1 MNSSIVSIIAAIF
14 SFAFVTVWNE
24 LFLAVLLLS
33 SERNMTVPV
42 ALNSFISKADISWD
56 VMNTTVVV
64 ALLPTMVVFGIGQK
78 YIVAGLTS
86 GSVKG

>member
-1 MNSSIVSIIAAIF
+1 MNSLIVSIIAAIF

-24 LFLAVLLLS
+24 LFLAVMLLS
-33 SERNMTVPV
+33 SERNMTVPI
-42 ALNSFISKADISWD
+42 ALNSFISKAGILWD
-56 VMNTTVVV
+56 AMSAGIVV
-64 ALLPTMVVFGIGQK
+64 ALLPTMVVLGIGQK